1 MFEPIAVPLGALV
14 VAALL
19 TSTGEASTGTRASA
33 AQVKPCPNARATT
46 ETARAPS
53 AASTRCAA
61 IHPTQAARRAAQ

>member
-19 TSTGEASTGTRASA
+19 TSTGAPSTGTRASA
-33 AQVKPCPNARATT
+33 AQSKPCPNARATSEAT
-46 ETARAPS
+46 RAPS

-61 IHPTQAARRAAQ
+61 IRPTQPARSAAP